1 MSDPGA
7 ATLLPDAS
15 QLRLLCIDGL
25 DAAPTGLVLT
35 VAAKARAA
43 RCPGCGE
50 RSRRVHSRYGRT
62 VRDLPWGELPVR
74 LRLRVRRF
82 FCDAPACPRRIFT
95 ERLPGVVA
103 PYARRTDRLAAWLTR
118 VAFALG
124 GEPGARL
131 LGHQRLPLSGD
142 TLLRRIRATALPAGP
157 PPRVLSVDDFAF
169 RRGRTYG
176 SILVDLERHRVVDLL
191 PDRQA
196 ATFAA
201 WLGARPPPRVLSRDR
216 GGEYALGG
224 RQGAPEAVQVADRF
238 HLLKNV
244 GEAAERVLRRH
255 AAAPRR
261 VPAPPP
267 PAPGGAAPPKDGEVG
282 WPALWRELR
291 RAERDRRDR
300 RASRAR
306 TQQEVDARFAAIQA
320 GAARGL
326 NTSAIARAVGAHRHT
341 VQKYLALPAA
351 PAREYTARRPS
362 ILAPYV
368 GYLLE
373 RWRQGERQALALWRE
388 LAAQGYPGRYRQVAR
403 FVAALRRRDRAGRAG
418 RAGRR
423 GPAPAELAP
432 PAGLTPKRAR
442 GLLLARP
449 AARTPEEQATVTR
462 LPALHPDLRAAV
474 GLLDGFAR
482 LLRDTSGAPPA
493 QRWAQ
498 LEQWLAAAAS
508 SGLPEFEAFAV
519 KARQDL
525 WAVAAALILP
535 YSQGQT
541 EGQVNRLKA
550 LKRAMYGRAK
560 FDLLRQRV
568 LYAAA

>member
-1 MSDPGA
+1 MSDPGGA
-7 ATLLPDAS
+7 AFLPDAR
-15 QLRLLCIDGL
+15 QLRLLWIDGSGRP
-25 DAAPTGLVLT
+25 DSEPAGLVLV
-35 VAAKARAA
+35 VAATARAA

-50 RSRRVHSRYGRT
+50 PSRRVHSRYGRT
-62 VRDLPWGELPVR
+62 ARDLPWGELPVR
-74 LRLRVRRF
+74 LRLHVRRF
-82 FCDAPACPRRIFT
+82 FCDAPVCPRRIFT

-103 PYARRTDRLAAWLTR
+103 PYARCTDRLAAWLTH

-131 LGHQRLPLSGD
+131 LGHQRLPRSGD

-157 PPRVLSVDDFAF
+157 PPRLLSVDDFAF
-169 RRGRTYG
+169 RRGQTYG
-176 SILVDLERHRVVDLL
+176 SILVDLERHRVADLL

-201 WLGARPPPRVLSRDR
+201 WLGARPPPLVLSRDR
-216 GGEYALGG
+216 GGEYARGA

-238 HLLKNV
+238 HLLRNV

-255 AAAPRR
+255 AAALRQ

-267 PAPGGAAPPKDGEVG
+267 PAPRAPRGAGPPRPAPPEVGAGG

-291 RAERDRRDR
+291 RGERDRQ
-300 RASRAR
+300 AARAR
-306 TQQEVDARFAAIQA
+306 TKQDLDARFAAIHGA
-320 GAARGL
+320 AARGL
-326 NTSAIARAVGAHRHT
+326 NTSAIARAVGVHRHT
-341 VQKYLALPAA
+341 VQQYLARPAA
-351 PAREYTARRPS
+351 PARESPARRPS
-362 ILAPYV
+362 MLAPYA

-388 LAAQGYPGRYRQVAR
+388 LVAQGYPGRYRQVAR
-403 FVAALRRRDRAGRAG
+403 FVAALRRREQ
-418 RAGRR
+418 AGRR
-423 GPAPAELAP
+423 GAALAP
-432 PAGLTPKRAR
+432 PPDGLTPKRAR

-449 AARTPEEQATVTR
+449 AARTPEAAAAVAR
-462 LPALHPDLRAAV
+462 LAALHPDLRAAA

-482 LLRDTSGAPPA
+482 LLRDKAGGPPA

-498 LEQWLAAAAS
+498 LEQWLAAAAG
-508 SGLPEFEAFAV
+508 SGLPEFDAFAV

-541 EGQVNRLKA
+541 EGHVNRLKA

>member
-7 ATLLPDAS
+7 TALLPDPS
-15 QLRLLCIDGL
+15 QLRLLCIGGP
-25 DAAPTGLVLT
+25 DAEPAGLVLT

-43 RCPGCGE
+43 RCPGCGG
-50 RSRRVHSRYGRT
+50 RSGRVHSRYTRT
-62 VRDLPWGELPVR
+62 VKDLPWAELPVR
-74 LRLRVRRF
+74 LRLQARRF
-82 FCDAPACPRRIFT
+82 FCDAPACPQRIFT

-103 PYARRTDRLAAWLTR
+103 PYARCTDRLAAWLTR

-131 LGHQRLPLSGD
+131 LGHQRLPRSGD

-157 PPRVLSVDDFAF
+157 PPRLLSVDDFAF
-169 RRGRTYG
+169 RRGQSYG
-176 SILVDLERHRVVDLL
+176 SILVDLARHRVVDLL

-201 WLGARPPPRVLSRDR
+201 WLGARPPPLVLSRDR
-216 GGEYALGG
+216 GGEYARGA

-238 HLLKNV
+238 HLLRNV

-255 AAAPRR
+255 AAALRQ

-267 PAPGGAAPPKDGEVG
+267 PDPRAPPGTGAPRPAPPEAG

-291 RAERDRRDR
+291 REERDRR
-300 RASRAR
+300 AARAR
-306 TQQEVDARFAAIQA
+306 TKQDRDARFAAIHGA
-320 GAARGL
+320 AARGL
-326 NTSAIARAVGAHRHT
+326 NTSAIARAVGVHRHT
-341 VQKYLALPAA
+341 VQQYLALPAA
-351 PAREYTARRPS
+351 PARESPAGRPS
-362 ILAPYV
+362 ILAPYA

-388 LAAQGYPGRYRQVAR
+388 LVARGYPGRYRQVAR
-403 FVAALRRRDRAGRAG
+403 FVAALRRREEVGRP
-418 RAGRR
+418 GRR
-423 GPAPAELAP
+423 GEARAALPPAE
-432 PAGLTPKRAR
+432 GLTPKRAR

-449 AARTPEEQATVTR
+449 AARTPEEQATVAR
-462 LPALHPDLRAAV
+462 LPALHPDLRTAV

-482 LLRDTSGAPPA
+482 LLRSTGGEAPA

-498 LEQWLAAAAS
+498 LERWLAAAAA
-508 SGLPEFEAFAV
+508 SGLPEFAAFAA

-535 YSQGQT
+535 YTQGQT

>member
-1 MSDPGA
+1 MSEPGPA
-7 ATLLPDAS
+7 ALLPDPS

-25 DAAPTGLVLT
+25 DAEAAGLVLT

-43 RCPGCGE
+43 RCPGCGGA
-50 RSRRVHSRYGRT
+50 SRRVHSRYTRT
-62 VRDLPWGELPVR
+62 VKDLPWAELPVR
-74 LRLRVRRF
+74 LRLHARRF

-103 PYARRTDRLAAWLTR
+103 PYARCTDRLAAWLTR

-131 LGHQRLPLSGD
+131 LGHQRLPRSAD
-142 TLLRRIRATALPAGP
+142 TLLRRIRATALPGGP
-157 PPRVLSVDDFAF
+157 PPRLLSVDDFAF
-169 RRGRTYG
+169 RRGQTYG

-201 WLGARPPPRVLSRDR
+201 WLGARPPPLVISRDR
-216 GGEYALGG
+216 GGEYARGA

-238 HLLKNV
+238 HLLRNV
-244 GEAAERVLRRH
+244 GEAVERVLRRH
-255 AAAPRR
+255 AAALRQ

-267 PAPGGAAPPKDGEVG
+267 ARGGPPGPAPPEVGAGG

-291 RAERDRRDR
+291 REERDRR
-300 RASRAR
+300 AARAR
-306 TQQEVDARFAAIQA
+306 TTQERDARFAAIQGA
-320 GAARGL
+320 AARGL
-326 NTSAIARAVGAHRHT
+326 NTSAIARAVGVHRHT
-341 VQKYLALPAA
+341 VQQYLALPAA
-351 PAREYTARRPS
+351 PARAAPAGRPS
-362 ILAPYV
+362 ILAPYA

-373 RWRQGERQALALWRE
+373 RWHQGERQALALWRE
-388 LAAQGYPGRYRQVAR
+388 LQARGYPGRYRQVAR
-403 FVAALRRRDRAGRAG
+403 FVAALRRRGQAGRHGQG
-418 RAGRR
+418 RA
-423 GPAPAELAP
+423 AAP
-432 PAGLTPKRAR
+432 PPDGLTPKRTL
-442 GLLLARP
+442 GLLVARP
-449 AARTPEEQATVTR
+449 ADRTPEEQAAVAR

-482 LLRDTSGAPPA
+482 LLRDRAGAPPA

-498 LEQWLAAAAS
+498 LEQWLAAAAA
-508 SGLPEFEAFAV
+508 SGLPEFEAFVA

-525 WAVAAALILP
+525 WAVAAGLILP